1 MTTNIR
7 ADQLRR
13 GDTILV
19 RRVPHSPG
27 HFDEVRVGSV
37 EPTVTTA
44 RTEHG
49 RSVEVPAVRVEMAAG
64 WWTVYTAAEGV
75 AVARRENP

>member
-1 MTTNIR
+1 MKAVR
-7 ADQLRR
+7 ADTLRS

-27 HFDEVRVGSV
+27 HFDEVRIRSV
-37 EPTVTTA
+37 EATTA
-44 RTEHG
+44 VVRTESG
-49 RSVEVPAVRVEMAAG
+49 RAVEVPAVRVNMAAG

-75 AVARRENP
+75 ALVARGAP